1 MGGFCYGPGVV
12 VCSLFCSLIWQ
23 ILVEQLLCVRGWA
36 RCWGVSDE
44 LNQLSWD
51 LKSAER
57 EGLFHKSLCELHGWQ
72 GSRAAGSSGQEESEE
87 SPAMPLEGGQGA
99 QAGLQ

>member
-1 MGGFCYGPGVV
+1 MG
-12 VCSLFCSLIWQ
+12 
-23 ILVEQLLCVRGWA
+23 
-36 RCWGVSDE
+36 
-44 LNQLSWD
+44 

-57 EGLFHKSLCELHGWQ
+57 EGLFHKSLCKLHGWQ

-99 QAGLQ
+99 QAGLR